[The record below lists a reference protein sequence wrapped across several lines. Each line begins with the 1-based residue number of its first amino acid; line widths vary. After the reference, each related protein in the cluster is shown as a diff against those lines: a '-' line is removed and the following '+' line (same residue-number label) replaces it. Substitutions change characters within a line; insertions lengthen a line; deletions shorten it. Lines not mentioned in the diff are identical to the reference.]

1 MTARRHDLGATD
13 LTDMPDMRRILFLQG
28 PPGFFWRELAIAF
41 EAAGHATF
49 KIHLHL
55 GEVLYWFR
63 RGGTHFRGRFAS
75 WESWLDRFV
84 VDNGITDILY
94 YSDRQPYHVVAQ
106 DIAARHGIKAIAV
119 ENGYLRPDWIT
130 LELNGMGTFSHFP
143 DDPAKIRALA
153 VGLPAPDLTV
163 RYPHGL
169 VAEMTHEI
177 TYNLFARVYRL
188 LYPLYRSGTYYSPFT
203 EYVIGILYHTGSKR
217 RGIAAKAVVEELAGS
232 DLPYYVVALQL
243 QSDKQIHANSPF
255 SHLAE
260 MIETVVE
267 SFAANAGS
275 DAVLVFK
282 EHPHD
287 NGVENW
293 PRVIAEAAARH
304 CVTGRVKYICG
315 GDLGRLLQRA
325 KGCVIVNS
333 TVGLHAL
340 RAGVPVK
347 TLGVAIYD
355 MPGLT
360 DQKPLQS
367 FWRDPAAVDADL
379 LDAFTRLMAET
390 IQIKGSFYNK
400 AGRKAAVDET
410 VLRVAQGRVNGD
422 ADTGYAPR
430 IAHARKLGVRLFARP
445 DRLTDE

>member
-1 MTARRHDLGATD
+1 
-13 LTDMPDMRRILFLQG
+13 MPDKRRILFLQG
-28 PPGFFWRELAIAF
+28 PPGFFWRELAMAF
-41 EAAGHATF
+41 EAAGHSTF

-75 WESWLDRFV
+75 WEAWLERFV
-84 VDNGITDILY
+84 VANGITDILY

-106 DIAARHGIKAIAV
+106 EVAAWHGVNAIAV

-143 DDPAKIRALA
+143 DDPEKIRELA
-153 VGLPAPDLTV
+153 KGLPAPDLAV

-169 VAEMTHEI
+169 VTEMTHEI
-177 TYNLFARVYRL
+177 TYNLCARVYRL

-217 RGIAAKAVVEELAGS
+217 RGVAAKAVVEELASGN
-232 DLPYYVVALQL
+232 LPYYVVALQL

-255 SHLAE
+255 AHLGE
-260 MIETVVE
+260 MIETVIA
-267 SFAANAGS
+267 SFSAEAPLN
-275 DAVLVFK
+275 AVLVFK

-304 CVTGRVKYICG
+304 GVEARVKYICG

-325 KGCVIVNS
+325 SGCVIVNS

-355 MPGLT
+355 MTGLT
-360 DQKPLQS
+360 DQKPLDA
-367 FWRDPAAVDADL
+367 FWRDPAPVDPDL

-390 IQIKGSFYNK
+390 IQIKGSFYHA
-400 AGRKAAVDET
+400 AGRKAAVAET
-410 VLRVAQGRVNGD
+410 VRRVAQGRVNGS
-422 ADTGYAPR
+422 ADVGLAPR
-430 IAHARKLGVRLFARP
+430 IAYARKLGVRLFTTP
-445 DRLTDE
+445 DRLKNE

>member
-1 MTARRHDLGATD
+1 MNGAPD
-13 LTDMPDMRRILFLQG
+13 LTDMPHLRRILFLQG

-49 KIHLHL
+49 KVHLHL

-63 RGGTHFRGRFAS
+63 FGGTHFRGRFAS
-75 WESWLDRFV
+75 WEAWLERFV
-84 VDNGITDILY
+84 VANRITDILY

-106 DIAARHGIKAIAV
+106 TVAARHGINAIAV

-130 LELNGMGTFSHFP
+130 LERNGMGTFSHFP
-143 DDPAKIRALA
+143 NDPEAVRVLA
-153 VGLPAPDLTV
+153 TGLPTPDLTV
-163 RYPHGL
+163 RYPHGI
-169 VAEMTHEI
+169 VTEMTHEI

-217 RGIAAKAVVEELAGS
+217 RAVAAKAVVE
-232 DLPYYVVALQL
+232 DLSGGDRPYFVVALQL

-255 SHLAE
+255 AHLRE
-260 MIETVVE
+260 MIETVIA
-267 SFAANAGS
+267 SFAARAPEN
-275 DAVLVFK
+275 AVLVFK

-304 CVTGRVKYICG
+304 GIGSRVRYICG

-325 KGCVIVNS
+325 TGCVIVNS

-347 TLGVAIYD
+347 TLGIAIYD
-355 MPGLT
+355 MAGLT
-360 DQKPLQS
+360 DQKPLDD
-367 FWRDPAAVDADL
+367 FWSDPAPVDATL
-379 LDAFTRLMAET
+379 LDAFTRLMADT
-390 IQIKGSFYNK
+390 IQIKGSFYN
-400 AGRKAAVDET
+400 ASGRKVAIAET
-410 VLRVAQGRVNGD
+410 VRRVAQGRVNGLAD
-422 ADTGYAPR
+422 AGRAPR
-430 IAHARKLGVRLFARP
+430 IERAARLGVPLC
-445 DRLTDE
+445 E